1 MRPLSSWD
9 RFRQEGVSVLRCQ
22 HRLPAVIHTAAL
34 ESAPSELPRAPQ
46 GSPALLQSLHERS
59 LPLLPSQTLRQ
70 SQITF
75 RWVTRSQRSDPSSS
89 IHGAEPER
97 IPLSSTPAALRAP
110 GRGEAR
116 RWGQGR
122 QLGAGAAGP
131 KGREPP
137 TYNTHIQHTTHTHTD
152 TGKERSGCLEV
163 VGTGSAGQSNGMGSL
178 PRSSELPRRAALQFR
193 AFLSGGHTRTC
204 VAAQQNQQ
212 FPTLQP

>member
-59 LPLLPSQTLRQ
+59 LPLLPSQTHPPPSVPNHFQMGNALSALGPEQ
-70 SQITF
+70 LNS
-75 RWVTRSQRSDPSSS
+75 RS
-89 IHGAEPER
+89 
-97 IPLSSTPAALRAP
+97 
-110 GRGEAR
+110 
-116 RWGQGR
+116 
-122 QLGAGAAGP
+122 GAGADPAQLNARSAASARPRGGTEVGSGEAAGSGSCWAER
-131 KGREPP
+131 KRAS
-137 TYNTHIQHTTHTHTD
+137 HIQHTHTD

-193 AFLSGGHTRTC
+193 AFLAGGHTRTR